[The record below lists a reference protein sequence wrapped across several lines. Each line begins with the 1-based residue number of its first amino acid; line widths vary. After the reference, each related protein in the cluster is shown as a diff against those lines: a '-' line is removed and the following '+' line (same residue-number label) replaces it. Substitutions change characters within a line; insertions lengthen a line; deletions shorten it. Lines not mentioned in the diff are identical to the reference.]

1 VSRGQAPGHVPG
13 GRAVGGRRSA
23 SKTAGMEPW
32 ERLLVVAGVIA
43 AAVVLAKLVDV
54 RMSRRE
60 LPPQAATRYRVLR
73 RSLMGVIIFIGVL
86 SALLVIPQVRAI
98 AGGLLASTAI
108 LGLVIGL
115 AAQRT
120 LSNFVAGV
128 MIGLAQPIRLGDRIG
143 LTEGEGVV
151 EDIGLVY
158 TRIRQDD
165 RTRVLIPNDRLASD
179 TISNS
184 TIVSRERLAEITIP
198 VPRDKDLEAVVEL
211 LREVAAPSDLLVTGL
226 DADNAVVTLRAWA
239 DDEAAARRLES
250 ELRLRAHQRLREAG
264 AT

>member
-1 VSRGQAPGHVPG
+1 VEAWVR
-13 GRAVGGRRSA
+13 
-23 SKTAGMEPW
+23 
-32 ERLLVVAGVIA
+32 LVVVCAVIVGA
-43 AAVVLAKLVDV
+43 AILAKLVDM

-73 RSLMGVIIFIGVL
+73 RSLMGVIIFIGVV

-98 AGGLLASTAI
+98 AGGLLASSAI

-143 LTEGEGVV
+143 ISEGEGVV
-151 EDIGLVY
+151 EEIGLVY

-165 RTRVLIPNDRLASD
+165 RTRLVVPNDRLASD
-179 TISNS
+179 TIRNS
-184 TIVSRERLAEITIP
+184 TIVSRERLAEITVP
-198 VPRDKDLEAVVEL
+198 VPRGKDLQAVVEL
-211 LREVAAPSDLLVTGL
+211 LHDVAAPSELLVTGL
-226 DADNAVVTLRAWA
+226 NGDVVVTLRAWA
-239 DDEAAARRLES
+239 DDERSARELES
-250 ELRLRAHQRLREAG
+250 ELRLRVQNKLREAG
-264 AT
+264 IYT

>member
-1 VSRGQAPGHVPG
+1 MR
-13 GRAVGGRRSA
+13 
-23 SKTAGMEPW
+23 
-32 ERLLVVAGVIA
+32 LVVVCAVIVGA
-43 AAVVLAKLVDV
+43 AILAKLVDM

-73 RSLMGVIIFIGVL
+73 RSLMGVIIFIGVV

-98 AGGLLASTAI
+98 AGGLLASSAI

-143 LTEGEGVV
+143 ITEGEGVV
-151 EDIGLVY
+151 EEIGLVY

-165 RTRVLIPNDRLASD
+165 RTRLVVPNDRLASD
-179 TISNS
+179 TIRNS
-184 TIVSRERLAEITIP
+184 TIVSRERLAEITVP
-198 VPRDKDLEAVVEL
+198 VPRDKDLQAVVEL
-211 LREVAAPSDLLVTGL
+211 LHDVAAPSELLVTGL
-226 DADNAVVTLRAWA
+226 NGDVVVTLRAWA
-239 DDEAAARRLES
+239 DDERSARELES
-250 ELRLRAHQRLREAG
+250 ELRLRVQNKLREAG
-264 AT
+264 IYT